1 MAFFQNAY
9 YTCNC
14 EKEKCDRDCLEFRKM
29 THTESNGDMI
39 RSMTDEELAE
49 YLFYRGNGSEYCYG
63 ICAYQDECEEY
74 HTHEFCIGQIVKW
87 LKQEVDDGNKH
98 TM

>member
-14 EKEKCDRDCLEFRKM
+14 EKEKCDRNCLEFRKM

-39 RSMTDEELAE
+39 RNMTDEELVDIICCQYKE
-49 YLFYRGNGSEYCYG
+49 CKDLNG
-63 ICAYQDECEEY
+63 ECNK
-74 HTHEFCIGQIVKW
+74 CLLDW
-87 LKQEVDDGNKH
+87 LKQEVSDGS
-98 TM
+98 